1 MFKRILHI
9 AMIVAF
15 LTSLASMVMSM
26 INSQHLLAM
35 WQMTTAIW
43 IGVAYLNQSVID
55 KLQKQIWQSEKSFVY
70 QSINSKRPYISKVNN
85 Y

>member
-1 MFKRILHI
+1 MFKKILHI

-15 LTSLASMVMSM
+15 LTSLASTVLSM
-26 INSQHLLAM
+26 INSQNLLAM

-55 KLQKQIWQSEKSFVY
+55 KLQK
-70 QSINSKRPYISKVNN
+70 
-85 Y
+85 

>member
-1 MFKRILHI
+1 MFKQVLHYV
-9 AMIVAF
+9 MIVAF

-26 INSQHLLAM
+26 INNQNLLAM

-55 KLQKQIWQSEKSFVY
+55 KLQK
-70 QSINSKRPYISKVNN
+70 
-85 Y
+85 